1 MGRGAVLLAHAAEQK
16 ECALA
21 DSPESELSS
30 AAREVLASLP
40 ETIVQ
45 VDEDFRV
52 RSVNRPRS
60 SVFRKSASVGDL
72 LQDLLEEE
80 AATVIKALVDN
91 AQVTGAAI
99 AEHHTGND
107 LFRVTAKRMSA
118 VPHTLL
124 VFQNITGIRDAG
136 QTLVDLVR
144 YRSNFL
150 ASVSHELRTPLTA
163 VIGYADM
170 LSDPDPD
177 LDDSARDSM
186 VRDMTDQAWDLAGI
200 VEDLLAVARAELG
213 ELGVARV
220 PVNVA
225 ANVAQVIE
233 SMGARGSR
241 IHVDSD
247 QRVVGVGDPA
257 KFRQVMRNLLS
268 NALTHG
274 SEPIRVEVT
283 TSESHAVAR
292 VIDQGVGLSDDVA
305 ESAFNQY
312 TTGKD
317 TGAPGHIGVG
327 LWICRE
333 LTSLMGGYL
342 KYRRE
347 GEETVFEAAMP
358 LP

>member
-1 MGRGAVLLAHAAEQK
+1 MTDFPGSDL
-16 ECALA
+16 
-21 DSPESELSS
+21 SPV
-30 AAREVLASLP
+30 AREMLASLS

-45 VDEDFRV
+45 VDESFRL

-60 SVFRKSASVGDL
+60 PVFRRVASEGDL

-80 AATVIKALVDN
+80 AALVIKALVDN

-99 AEHHTGND
+99 AEHHTGSD
-107 LFRVTAKRMSA
+107 LFRVTAKRMSSA
-118 VPHTLL
+118 PHTLL

-177 LDDSARDSM
+177 LDDSARESM

-200 VEDLLAVARAELG
+200 VEDLLTVARAELG
-213 ELGVARV
+213 DLGVANV
-220 PVNVA
+220 PVNVT
-225 ANVAQVIE
+225 ANVAQVVE
-233 SMGARGSR
+233 SMGARGR
-241 IHVDSD
+241 
-247 QRVVGVGDPA
+247 RVFVEGDRAVTGVGDPA
-257 KFRQVMRNLLS
+257 KLRQVMRNLLS
-268 NALTHG
+268 NALAHG
-274 SEPIRVEVT
+274 SEPVRVEIV
-283 TSESHAVAR
+283 SGERHAVAR
-292 VIDQGVGLSDDVA
+292 VIDRGHGLPDEFA
-305 ESAFNQY
+305 KSAFNQY
-312 TTGKD
+312 TTGASSS
-317 TGAPGHIGVG
+317 APGHIGVG

-342 KYRRE
+342 EYRRE
-347 GEETVFEAAMP
+347 GEETVFEAAIP
-358 LP
+358 LS